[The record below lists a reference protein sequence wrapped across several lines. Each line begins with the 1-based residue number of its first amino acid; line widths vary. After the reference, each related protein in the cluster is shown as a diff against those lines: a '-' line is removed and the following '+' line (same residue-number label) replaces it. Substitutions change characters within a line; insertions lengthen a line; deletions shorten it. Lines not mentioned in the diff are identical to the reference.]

1 MKNYSSINSNQLYVI
16 DQSISYVNYQ
26 TYYIDTNYY
35 PQDVRQTIY
44 SAVEGKVW
52 SSKKDPHQGCVRFG
66 SHIGKGP

>member
-44 SAVEGKVW
+44 SAVEGKV
-52 SSKKDPHQGCVRFG
+52 
-66 SHIGKGP
+66 